1 MKAKYPYLFF
11 TGTFLVALLIIGM
24 TSHEASEAL
33 QTEKELM
40 IVKMVLA
47 EGMKA
52 EDHVDKIKSLAEK
65 IVDMNSKI
73 RTHFNQGQKNDF
85 KAIADLFGEN
95 AVITTPDYRRIQ
107 GKRNIFKLWG
117 EARSKALRIAEE
129 RKGKVSLKIKIER
142 IFLTDAIGKK
152 EVELKGEKVAYD
164 CMAYVMG
171 EIRIV
176 VSQRGEKTHNDTY
189 STNLLLLHRTD
200 CPWEP

>member
-1 MKAKYPYLFF
+1 MRAKRPEFF
-11 TGTFLVALLIIGM
+11 LGIFLAVLLIAGM
-24 TSHEASEAL
+24 TAQEKGKAQKA
-33 QTEKELM
+33 EKELM

-47 EGMKA
+47 ERMKA
-52 EDHVDKIKSLAEK
+52 EEHVDKIKSLAEK
-65 IVDMNSKI
+65 IVDMNCKI
-73 RTHFNQGQKNDF
+73 RTHFNQGQKDDF

-129 RKGKVSLKIKIER
+129 RQGKVSLEIKIER

-152 EVELKGEKVAYD
+152 EVEIKGEKVTYD

-176 VSQRGEKTHNDTY
+176 VSERGEKIQNDTY
-189 STNLLLLHRTD
+189 SMTLLLLHRTD